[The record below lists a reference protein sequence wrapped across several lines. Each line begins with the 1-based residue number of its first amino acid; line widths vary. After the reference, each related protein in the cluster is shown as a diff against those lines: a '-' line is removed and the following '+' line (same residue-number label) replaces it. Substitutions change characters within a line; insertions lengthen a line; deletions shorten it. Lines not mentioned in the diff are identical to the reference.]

1 MTIYRAVFEK
11 NSWAINLCF
20 LLNAMGSGLLM
31 PLALLYLVGTHL
43 SAKEILYLGTV
54 KFWSYS
60 LAYFIV
66 IPSAIR
72 FDSKKVIIFSLIFK
86 LTSLSLLFY
95 DQSFYLCLTVM
106 LTNGIATSF
115 FSVASKYY
123 IKATAKNMSE
133 SFSVR
138 MTLNNTGAA
147 ISPVMISAFVY
158 FSVTFTS
165 ALLMIILFLIIGI
178 LLSTGL
184 KTCPGKPHQPR
195 SAITVSDLVNK
206 DVAIISVISILF
218 SMLYYTFEVIVPLE
232 LVQSD
237 NKSFIGPVM
246 LFNTGVIILGQIPV
260 YRYFT
265 EKWGIVNAILIA
277 TGLCIL
283 LFIPWFFQLTA
294 LPGLLLIVIG
304 VTFLEMFYGA
314 GIDTMITSVGSDRNI
329 AILDGISGV
338 ALAIGT
344 AIAAVIYGDSV
355 MFMPLVIT
363 LLMLIIVFNAQSKNK
378 SPL

>member
-1 MTIYRAVFEK
+1 
-11 NSWAINLCF
+11 
-20 LLNAMGSGLLM
+20 M

-66 IPSAIR
+66 IPSAIW
-72 FDSKKVIIFSLIFK
+72 FDSKKIIIFSLIFK

-95 DQSFYLCLTVM
+95 DQSFYLCLIVM

-147 ISPVMISAFVY
+147 ISPIMISVFVY
-158 FSVTFTS
+158 FSVTFTF

-314 GIDTMITSVGSDRNI
+314 GIDTMITSVDSDRNI

-338 ALAIGT
+338 ALAIGA

-363 LLMLIIVFNAQSKNK
+363 LFILIIVFNIQSKNK
-378 SPL
+378 SSS

>member
-1 MTIYRAVFEK
+1 MRIYRAVFEK
-11 NSWAINLCF
+11 NNRAINLCF

-66 IPSAIR
+66 IPSTIR

-86 LTSLSLLFY
+86 LISLSLLFY
-95 DQSFYLCLTVM
+95 DQSFYLCLIVM

-147 ISPVMISAFVY
+147 ISPMMISAFVY
-158 FSVTFTS
+158 FSVTFTA
-165 ALLMIILFLIIGI
+165 ALLTLILFFIIGI
-178 LLSTGL
+178 VFSTGL
-184 KTCPGKPHQPR
+184 KNCPGKPYQPR
-195 SAITVSDLVNK
+195 STITISDLINK
-206 DVAIISVISILF
+206 DAAVISVISILF

-237 NKSFIGPVM
+237 NKSLIGPVM

-260 YRYFT
+260 YRYLT

-277 TGLCIL
+277 TGFCIL
-283 LFIPWFFQLTA
+283 LFIPWFFQLTE

-314 GIDTMITSVGSDRNI
+314 GIDTLITSVNSDRKI
-329 AILDGISGV
+329 AILDGISGM
-338 ALAIGT
+338 ALAIG
-344 AIAAVIYGDSV
+344 AAVAAVIYGDSV

-363 LLMLIIVFNAQSKNK
+363 LFILIIVFNLQSKNK
-378 SPL
+378 SPS

>member
-1 MTIYRAVFEK
+1 MGIYRAVFEK
-11 NSWAINLCF
+11 NSRAINLCF

-66 IPSAIR
+66 IPSATQ

-86 LTSLSLLFY
+86 LISLSLLFY
-95 DQSFYLCLTVM
+95 DQSFYLCLIVM

-147 ISPVMISAFVY
+147 ISPMLISAFVY
-158 FSVTFTS
+158 FSMTFTT
-165 ALLMIILFLIIGI
+165 ALLTLILLFIIGV
-178 LLSTGL
+178 LFSTGL
-184 KTCPGKPHQPR
+184 KICPGKPRQPHGT
-195 SAITVSDLVNK
+195 ITISDLINK
-206 DVAIISVISILF
+206 DVAVISVISILF

-237 NKSFIGPVM
+237 NKSLIGPVM
-246 LFNTGVIILGQIPV
+246 LFNTGVIIIGQIPV
-260 YRYFT
+260 YRYLT
-265 EKWGIVNAILIA
+265 EKCGIVNSILIA

-283 LFIPWFFQLTA
+283 LFIPWFFQLTG

-314 GIDTMITSVGSDRNI
+314 GIDTLITSVDSDRNI

-338 ALAIGT
+338 ALAIG
-344 AIAAVIYGDSV
+344 AAVAAVIYGDSV

-363 LLMLIIVFNAQSKNK
+363 LFMLTIVFSIQSKNK
-378 SPL
+378 SPS